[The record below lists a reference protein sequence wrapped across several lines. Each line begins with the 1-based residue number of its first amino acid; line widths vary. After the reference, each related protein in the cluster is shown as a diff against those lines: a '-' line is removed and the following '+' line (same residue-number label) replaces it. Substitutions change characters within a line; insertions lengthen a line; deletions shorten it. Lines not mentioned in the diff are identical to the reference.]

1 MTMQQGG
8 SEKITLEDV
17 VFRYMMD
24 ISQTSGKIR
33 TSTDLEYQKNAD
45 NFYYQVNALWSIV
58 GDYIDPV
65 TERKRM
71 EILHKA
77 KVKYE
82 DLQKQQKDK
91 PQLVKSRR
99 DEIVAL
105 TVNSANQTLRLLSV
119 CLSKKG
125 ILRERSSSAVAGAK
139 KVEDNEEAAMDAE
152 LNLEGPEPEEV
163 ENV

>member
-8 SEKITLEDV
+8 SEKVTLEDV

-24 ISQTSGKIR
+24 ISQTSAKIR

-58 GDYIDPV
+58 GDYIDPP
-65 TERKRM
+65 TEKKRL

-77 KVKYE
+77 KARYE
-82 DLQKQQKDK
+82 LLQQEQREK

-125 ILRERSSSAVAGAK
+125 ILRERSGSAVAGVK
-139 KVEDNEEAAMDAE
+139 KIEDNEEAAMEAE
-152 LNLEGPEPEEV
+152 LNAEGPEPEEV
-163 ENV
+163 GDV